1 MAKSYYSTVFD
12 QTADEVWGIVRDFG
26 NDYWWT
32 HEPVKTVVEDGKSG
46 YEIGAIRHVRGAG
59 FDFRQRLVAISDTD
73 RFFTYEFAEQ
83 EPDRPQNMQVTIRV
97 TPIIDGDR
105 AFVEWFATFDSSP
118 TESSRWST
126 YFENAFA
133 DWLGP
138 LRDILQQQQPGS
150 NEMGKPEQAQ
160 GLGRVV

>member
-59 FDFRQRLVAISDTD
+59 FNFRQRLVAISDTS
-73 RFFTYEFAEQ
+73 RFA
-83 EPDRPQNMQVTIRV
+83 
-97 TPIIDGDR
+97 G
-105 AFVEWFATFDSSP
+105 
-118 TESSRWST
+118 
-126 YFENAFA
+126 
-133 DWLGP
+133 WLEL
-138 LRDILQQQQPGS
+138 LRDILRQQ
-150 NEMGKPEQAQ
+150 KPRARRQRS
-160 GLGRVV
+160 GREALPSGWRAPDIVRARALARARTPVAK

>member
-1 MAKSYYSTVFD
+1 MGGMAKAYFSTVFE
-12 QTADEVWGIVRDFG
+12 QTAGAVWGIVRDFG

-83 EPDRPQNMQVTIRV
+83 EPDRPQDMQVTIRV
-97 TPIIDGDR
+97 TPIVDGDR
-105 AFVEWFATFDSSP
+105 AFVEWFATFDCP
-118 TESSRWST
+118 PAESGRWRT

-133 DWLGP
+133 GWLGP
-138 LRDILQQQQPGS
+138 LRDILQQQ
-150 NEMGKPEQAQ
+150 
-160 GLGRVV
+160 